1 MQLKV
6 GVTFRL
12 HAARLMSPAWPL
24 AGLLMASAS
33 AHAAPRGADPALSRA
48 DIVCTARKTD
58 RRFGYRYRYD
68 VTLAVR
74 AGRVRRFNLSQRVKS
89 EDGDE
94 QGCAIGLGDLKQE
107 PGNGAI
113 VLRADGDGEGKPRC
127 TIRIT
132 AEGRQIRIR
141 IGDSAE
147 EGNDC
152 RGGDNVMYCSPRSFW
167 ADVIIDRKTSACR
180 PVE

>member
-1 MQLKV
+1 MWPVWSLV
-6 GVTFRL
+6 GILVAL
-12 HAARLMSPAWPL
+12 VP
-24 AGLLMASAS
+24 
-33 AHAAPRGADPALSRA
+33 AHAAPSGEKAALSTA

-68 VTLAVR
+68 VTLSVR
-74 AGRVRRFNLSQRVKS
+74 AGQVRRFNLSQRATSK
-89 EDGDE
+89 DGDD
-94 QGCAIGLGDLKQE
+94 QGCAIGLDDFKQE
-107 PGNGAI
+107 AGAGVI
-113 VLRADGDGEGKPRC
+113 VLRDANAKGEAKPRC

-132 AEGRQIRIR
+132 TEGQQIRIR
-141 IGDSAE
+141 IGDAAE

>member
-1 MQLKV
+1 
-6 GVTFRL
+6 
-12 HAARLMSPAWPL
+12 
-24 AGLLMASAS
+24 MAFVP
-33 AHAAPRGADPALSRA
+33 AHAAPAGEKAALSTA

-68 VTLAVR
+68 VTLSVR
-74 AGRVRRFNLSQRVKS
+74 AGQVRRLALSQQATSK
-89 EDGDE
+89 DGDD
-94 QGCAIGLGDLKQE
+94 QGCAIGLDDLKQE
-107 PGNGAI
+107 TGDGAI
-113 VLRADGDGEGKPRC
+113 VLRDAEGNTKPRC

-132 AEGRQIRIR
+132 TEGQQIRIR
-141 IGDSAE
+141 IGDAAE

-152 RGGDNVMYCSPRSFW
+152 RDGDNVMYCSPRSFW

>member
-1 MQLKV
+1 MQLTV

-12 HAARLMSPAWPL
+12 HARLCPVWAL
-24 AGLLMASAS
+24 AGLLTASVPAQ
-33 AHAAPRGADPALSRA
+33 AAPPSADAALSTA

-68 VTLAVR
+68 VTLSVR
-74 AGRVRRFNLSQRVKS
+74 EGRVRRFKLSQQATSK
-89 EDGDE
+89 DGDE
-94 QGCAIGLGDLKQE
+94 QGCSIGLDDLEQAAGD
-107 PGNGAI
+107 GAI
-113 VLRADGDGEGKPRC
+113 VLRTNGDAKPRC

-141 IGDSAE
+141 IGDAAE

-152 RGGDNVMYCSPRSFW
+152 RGGDNVMYCSPRAFW
-167 ADVIIDRKTSACR
+167 AEVIIDRKTSACR

>member
-1 MQLKV
+1 MCSLLGFAGFATASV
-6 GVTFRL
+6 PAP
-12 HAARLMSPAWPL
+12 AASP
-24 AGLLMASAS
+24 SV
-33 AHAAPRGADPALSRA
+33 DPALSRA

-68 VTLAVR
+68 VTLSVR
-74 AGRVRRFNLSQRVKS
+74 DGRVRRFNLSQRATSKDS
-89 EDGDE
+89 DD
-94 QGCAIGLGDLKQE
+94 QGCAIGLDDLTQE
-107 PGNGAI
+107 PGEGGI
-113 VLRADGDGEGKPRC
+113 VLRTGEGDAKPRC

-132 AEGRQIRIR
+132 AEGRQIRVR

-167 ADVIIDRKTSACR
+167 ADVVIDRKTSACR